1 MPYQFTQNP
10 TQGQVDILPNG
21 RKFQF
26 NAGHWDLFT
35 NTLPENVAPVAT
47 TVLPIVS
54 DVAPEL
60 PNTNPF
66 WYEPVTGKLYAQI
79 KLDPNKGPKWA
90 PSMEV
95 RAIAPLES
103 ETPPELPNT
112 NPYWFKPSSSV
123 MHYQYNDGDSTQ
135 WVEI

>member
-35 NTLPENVAPVAT
+35 NTLPENVAPVVMT
-47 TVLPIVS
+47 QMPILSETEPPV
-54 DVAPEL
+54 
-60 PNTNPF
+60 PNSNPF
-66 WYEPVTGKLYAQI
+66 WFEPMQGKLFVQVQP
-79 KLDPNKGPKWA
+79 DPDKGPVWM

-95 RAIAPLES
+95 QSASPLES

-123 MHYQYNDGDSTQ
+123 MHYQYNDGNSTQ